1 MERGM
6 TLIET
11 MVWIAIFVATM
22 LALSSS
28 VLYFYRTSSY
38 AIQEATAVTSA
49 QRGVDSMVRTVR
61 ETAYSSIGAYP
72 IIAMATSSFTFYA
85 NVDTDAGVEQV
96 RYFIS
101 GTNLMRGVVEPSGD
115 PAVYTGGETTNVVTD
130 NVKNSEQGTN
140 IFDYYDQNGAQI
152 TDFTQIASVRFVTV
166 SIVTDIDPNRTP
178 TLTTLRSSTALRNL
192 TQ

>member
-1 MERGM
+1 M

-28 VLYFYRTSSY
+28 ILYFYRTSSY

-140 IFDYYDQNGAQI
+140 LFDYYDQNGAQI